1 MIEAIYP
8 GENGRTTATLD
19 EINLE
24 EVTFNDVINGLE
36 NEKKISTTGMTYFM
50 LDPVSNQ
57 PVDKNVSL
65 ASLGVK
71 EGDTIEIFGKAM
83 AA

>member
-1 MIEAIYP
+1 
-8 GENGRTTATLD
+8 
-19 EINLE
+19 
-24 EVTFNDVINGLE
+24 
-36 NEKKISTTGMTYFM
+36 MTYFM